1 MKNQILNL
9 GKVLS
14 KTVQKEING
23 GFGYQPFMCDPDQ
36 PFVACK
42 LREQC
47 TLGSDG
53 IWFCS

>member
-1 MKNQILNL
+1 M
-9 GKVLS
+9 S